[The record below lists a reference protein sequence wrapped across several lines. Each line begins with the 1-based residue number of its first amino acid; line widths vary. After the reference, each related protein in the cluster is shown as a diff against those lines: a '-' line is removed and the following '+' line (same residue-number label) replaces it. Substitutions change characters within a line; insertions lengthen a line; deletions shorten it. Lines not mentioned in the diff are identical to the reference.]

1 MRGRGVARPPCLPSE
16 GGSVPLGASAPLGL
30 AAPLGAGAPLGGGI
44 PADAQ
49 TVALALAPCIVTT
62 PSAPPR
68 RVSYAVVVQAGAA
81 FREVTVNRQRHPLS
95 QWAHNRKCGGKE
107 VCVRARGA
115 PSPRRACGALAHAR
129 VGQHNTHARVG

>member
-30 AAPLGAGAPLGGGI
+30 APPLGAGAPLGGGI

-68 RVSYAVVVQAGAA
+68 RVSYAVVLQAGAA
-81 FREVTVNRQRHPLS
+81 FREVTVTGSATRSHS
-95 QWAHNRKCGGKE
+95 GHTTGSVAGRKC
-107 VCVRARGA
+107 V
-115 PSPRRACGALAHAR
+115 
-129 VGQHNTHARVG
+129 